1 MARTPRRTSSSSDR
15 NMRKVKRRRT
25 GAADRFP
32 FSGNPFCGFSCRR
45 RGRLSRRWIKKKFR
59 QTSSWSLDGAPLA
72 FAPLPLFSLSQLWN
86 MVTHKLT
93 RQPHAFTDLYKKA
106 LRKVKEDHP
115 AIIKAEHING
125 PILLTSG
132 TDDLVWPSASM
143 NEKIV
148 ERLKRRDFPILLN
161 IYISKMPAII
171 SGLHTFRH
179 PSGKAENS
187 LWGKN

>member
-1 MARTPRRTSSSSDR
+1 M
-15 NMRKVKRRRT
+15 
-25 GAADRFP
+25 
-32 FSGNPFCGFSCRR
+32 
-45 RGRLSRRWIKKKFR
+45 
-59 QTSSWSLDGAPLA
+59 
-72 FAPLPLFSLSQLWN
+72 
-86 MVTHKLT
+86 THKLT

-148 ERLKRRDFPILLN
+148 ERLKKKRFPYSVKHLYFEDAGHNIRPPYFPTSERKSRKIAYGGKTEADAIAAQTFWRELLLFLEKSTAPN
-161 IYISKMPAII
+161 
-171 SGLHTFRH
+171 
-179 PSGKAENS
+179 N
-187 LWGKN
+187 